1 MSQLKGGFGSGLALK
16 SSVGPGARYTRERA
30 MYRSLPRD
38 GSRSHDRSSDQAGT
52 LAPDPGSKRSNP
64 KSDDDPIDVNFA
76 SIVGLD
82 AAGGWHILRVSLD
95 GPVTADAAAAK
106 VLRQFFS
113 GDPGWAGGLPAP
125 LAEIFFESRDW
136 GTSRA
141 LSRNWRR
148 FSVTKF
154 GLKLTV
160 HFVPDLEG
168 GYIVLKTGPA
178 TVATD
183 ATALPVT
190 DREQEVVTLVA
201 AGKTNCEIGFLLHI
215 SARTVQKHM
224 ENIFRKLGVETRTAL
239 AMRAV
244 ASEFDRSS

>member
-1 MSQLKGGFGSGLALK
+1 MSQFERVFGLALALK
-16 SSVGPGARYTRERA
+16 PGGCPEIRDAREHAVPRSLTGDGKHSHGRPSRQAVALALGPG
-30 MYRSLPRD
+30 P
-38 GSRSHDRSSDQAGT
+38 DRS
-52 LAPDPGSKRSNP
+52 DPKADRNQS
-64 KSDDDPIDVNFA
+64 DVNFA

-82 AAGGWHILRVSLD
+82 SAGGWHILRLSLD
-95 GPVTADAAAAK
+95 GSVTANAAADK

-125 LAEIFFESRDW
+125 MAEKFFENRDW
-136 GTSRA
+136 GTSKM
-141 LSRNWRR
+141 LCRNWRR
-148 FSVTKF
+148 FSVVKF
-154 GLKLTV
+154 GLKLTAN
-160 HFVPDLEG
+160 FLPDLEG

-190 DREQEVVTLVA
+190 DREQEIAALVA
-201 AGKTNCEIGFLLHI
+201 AGKTNGEIGLLLCI
-215 SARTVQKHM
+215 SARTVQKHL

-244 ASEFDRSS
+244 ASEPDRGF